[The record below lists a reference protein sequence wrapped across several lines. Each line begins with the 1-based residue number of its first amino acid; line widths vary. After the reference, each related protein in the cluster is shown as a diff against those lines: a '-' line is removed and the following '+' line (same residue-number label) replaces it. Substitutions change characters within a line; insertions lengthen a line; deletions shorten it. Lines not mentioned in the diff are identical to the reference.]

1 MPAIVWKGFVSFGL
15 VSFPVRLHAA
25 ARNKTTPFHM
35 LHKKDLSRVKEVFYC
50 RAEDKPLER
59 KDMVKG
65 YEVSKDEYVVVED
78 AELAKIAPKTA
89 KVMDIL
95 QFVQED
101 EFDPVFMD
109 KSYHMLPDG
118 DLSKPYILLR
128 EALEKRKQFA
138 IAKLTMHNREHIVV
152 LRPSGEELMLHT
164 MFFVDEIQKVDVEA
178 KPAKIS
184 DKELKLAFQLIDT
197 LSGKFQ
203 PEKFH
208 DQYQANLE
216 HLIEQKQKGER
227 VQAVKQERPHAAV
240 NILEALQKSLAQT
253 KTGTK
258 PAGAQKS
265 RRRKAA

>member
-95 QFVQED
+95 EFVPAD

-118 DLSKPYILLR
+118 DLAKPYVLLR
-128 EALEKRKQFA
+128 EALEKRHQFA

-164 MFFVDEIQKVDVEA
+164 MFFADEIQKVDV
-178 KPAKIS
+178 KPASAKIS
-184 DKELKLAFQLIDT
+184 EKELKLAFQLIDT

-203 PEKFH
+203 PAKFH

-216 HLIEQKQKGER
+216 HLIEQKQNGER
-227 VQAVKQERPHAAV
+227 VRSISYERPKPAV

-253 KTGTK
+253 KTATK
-258 PAGAQKS
+258 PAAAKS
-265 RRRKAA
+265 RRKRAA